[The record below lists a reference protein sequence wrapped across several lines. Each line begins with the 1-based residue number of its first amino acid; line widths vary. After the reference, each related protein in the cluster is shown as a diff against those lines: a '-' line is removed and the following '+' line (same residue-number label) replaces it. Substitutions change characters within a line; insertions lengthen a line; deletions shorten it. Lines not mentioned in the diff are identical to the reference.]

1 MRAPIAQPTVLDLYC
16 KGRAA
21 VTDLT
26 TVTDLSGAKLETLV
40 LGENEL
46 NDGDVFALLD
56 RLGSMPLLKEASL
69 DCNELSSL
77 VCCVGLLSASL
88 RELRLDN
95 NQLGQFESTGMDAF
109 AACLARGTSLEE
121 LNLEHNQLDDVA
133 VSSLAPALVHLP
145 ALRRL
150 FLGFN
155 AFGPVG
161 VHALAEHLELEP
173 ELPCRL
179 EELRLETVT
188 LPLPSLQN
196 EIFQHGRLKLA
207 GRDDDHQI
215 GDLDVML
222 LLNWLCAAPEL
233 MELSLVGCSI
243 SDLGFVMLGDALCVS
258 GSLDSLE
265 VLHLRKGLQMSHKS
279 LMALAG
285 LWRARGGAA
294 LKQLTIRSDDLDG
307 EGLAAVIAAI
317 AGCII
322 DGLLPELTKLSIG
335 GRSSDEELWDLLPR
349 PTLFAL
355 LAALCFGSNLERHFV
370 GHVVCALKRR
380 RAVERLQRAFTRA
393 RRARAMAAELNKLC
407 RKVREVEQ
415 LEARRES
422 GKELQPNQLTKL
434 AKAAEFRAQLAAC
447 FASSSITDATSS
459 ATAPTAP
466 SEAAGPAQDQV
477 LPAWQIALLSGAYA
491 D

>member
-1 MRAPIAQPTVLDLYC
+1 MAPPDVSKRRSGKRGYRATGRGAPPLPPLHRLSRAVLS
-16 KGRAA
+16 AA
-21 VTDLT
+21 AAP
-26 TVTDLSGAKLETLV
+26 SW
-40 LGENEL
+40 
-46 NDGDVFALLD
+46 FALGHGVNLA
-56 RLGSMPLLKEASL
+56 GAEAARVVFG
-69 DCNELSSL
+69 L
-77 VCCVGLLSASL
+77 VVLI
-88 RELRLDN
+88 
-95 NQLGQFESTGMDAF
+95 
-109 AACLARGTSLEE
+109 LA
-121 LNLEHNQLDDVA
+121 
-133 VSSLAPALVHLP
+133 
-145 ALRRL
+145 
-150 FLGFN
+150 
-155 AFGPVG
+155 
-161 VHALAEHLELEP
+161 
-173 ELPCRL
+173 CRL
-179 EELRLETVT
+179 VEQ
-188 LPLPSLQN
+188 PLVVLQ
-196 EIFQHGRLKLA
+196 
-207 GRDDDHQI
+207 
-215 GDLDVML
+215 
-222 LLNWLCAAPEL
+222 
-233 MELSLVGCSI
+233 
-243 SDLGFVMLGDALCVS
+243 AL
-258 GSLDSLE
+258 
-265 VLHLRKGLQMSHKS
+265 
-279 LMALAG
+279 
-285 LWRARGGAA
+285 RGGAA